1 MSFWNSDKLTIK
13 QRHKFVLVI
22 GGYPIYTVKTVTK
35 PTATLETKQFRMINH
50 YYNYPGLVKWEPIT
64 ITFADAY
71 GDDNPTIAVR
81 DTALNTA
88 RYLRK
93 LLKIQQI
100 NAKGDKVVEEWTLV
114 NPLITKINWGELDYS
129 SADGVEYSLDVIYD
143 YALFNDEGSV
153 IKAERPE
160 KIRRI
165 NN

>member
-1 MSFWNSDKLTIK
+1 M
-13 QRHKFVLVI
+13 
-22 GGYPIYTVKTVTK
+22 
-35 PTATLETKQFRMINH
+35 
-50 YYNYPGLVKWEPIT
+50 
-64 ITFADAY
+64 
-71 GDDNPTIAVR
+71 
-81 DTALNTA
+81 
-88 RYLRK
+88 
-93 LLKIQQI
+93 
-100 NAKGDKVVEEWTLV
+100 